1 MKNKFKYFTS
11 SVVFGVFILF
21 AIASGDEKIQWE
33 PNNKSIFCGQD
44 FYNSDYLEQ
53 ISMDIKSKTILNC
66 DGTFESSRRW
76 EAVGGEKTIQ
86 GYRTTVG
93 RSSDEEYNFTGT
105 WEIIE
110 PTEEL
115 KGDNSFDREKPTY
128 IKFNSSNGIVSY
140 GMIYCWDYK
149 GSYILELN
157 ILEEFGNVVDDE
169 DEYKFGVFS
178 GKINSHNVENK
189 IGK

>member
-1 MKNKFKYFTS
+1 MKNKIKYFS
-11 SVVFGVFILF
+11 SLIVFGLFILF
-21 AIASGDEKIQWE
+21 AIASGDEKIKWE

-44 FYNSDYLEQ
+44 FYNSDYIEQ

-66 DGTFESSRRW
+66 DGTFESSRGW

-110 PTEEL
+110 PTENL
-115 KGDNSFDREKPTY
+115 KGDHSFDKLKPTY
-128 IKFNSSNGIVSY
+128 VKFKSSNGITGYSMIVCTNYNGSFQLRLIRITENGGDIWFENEHLT
-140 GMIYCWDYK
+140 GM
-149 GSYILELN
+149 
-157 ILEEFGNVVDDE
+157 
-169 DEYKFGVFS
+169 FS
-178 GKINSHNVENK
+178 GEINSHNVENK
-189 IGK
+189 IN